1 MSLGRRVFWEN
12 GFRSIGSIA
21 NADPAELVP
30 ILMQVRSIVT
40 VNHKSSQLIVGQA
53 QPNKIR
59 LKDHESVR
67 YEEKLLAK
75 ANVILASA
83 NKLWRKLSSHYKQA
97 LAHCLI
103 QLAETQLQADVEE
116 E

>member
-30 ILMQVRSIVT
+30 ILMQ
-40 VNHKSSQLIVGQA
+40 A

-59 LKDHESVR
+59 LKGHESVR

-83 NKLWRKLSSHYKQA
+83 NKLWQ
-97 LAHCLI
+97 
-103 QLAETQLQADVEE
+103 TQLQADVEE